1 MIRTSIPA
9 PVLRLIT
16 DNDKLVVVRKRDGL
30 VYVHIE
36 DLYEDDDMTAAEL
49 RPDQVMR
56 LLEALQ

>member
-1 MIRTSIPA
+1 
-9 PVLRLIT
+9 VLRLIT

-36 DLYEDDDMTAAEL
+36 DLYDDDDATSAEI
-49 RPDQVMR
+49 RPDQVAR